1 MPFDPNSGEQFGGGG
16 RFGFGNVIGGM
27 GTAGIAGAFP
37 TQGNQT
43 TTGNSTQSGTSTNS
57 GSQNST
63 NSTTPNLDEST
74 LDFRNTLMN
83 RYLSSMAPTDWNG
96 YRLNGL
102 QGINNNSQLQDQATQ
117 NILTSRGMNY
127 SPVASTSMAQNQN
140 QRFGQI
146 NQFENDLPLK
156 QAAFEQG
163 RMNDAGGFFSR
174 IPYGQTQTGNQDY
187 SGSSASNTTGTN
199 TSSSRTTSGGGV
211 GGFLGGLAGAAAKI
225 FLGGR

>member
-1 MPFDPNSGEQFGGGG
+1 MPFGPNNLSY
-16 RFGFGNVIGGM
+16 GNVIGG
-27 GTAGIAGAFP
+27 GASAAIAGALP
-37 TQGNQT
+37 TQGTQN
-43 TTGNSTQSGTSTNS
+43 TTGSSTQSGTFTNS

-127 SPVASTSMAQNQN
+127 SPVASTSMAANQN

-156 QAAFEQG
+156 QAAFEQS

-174 IPYGQTQTGNQDY
+174 IPYGQTQTGDQNF
-187 SGSSASNTTGTN
+187 SGGSTSSNTGTN
-199 TSSSRTTSGGGV
+199 TSSSRSTSGGGV
-211 GGFLGGLAGAAAKI
+211 GGFIGGLAGAAAKI